1 MSNEPE
7 QPRPPRGPQP
17 INLQMPVNLMAQY
30 ANFVVITYSLSEVI
44 LDFAQMLPNT
54 PQTRIQ
60 SRIVLTP
67 TNAKLLYK
75 ALGESLAKY
84 EDTHGEIKVPPTLA
98 DQLFGVVRITG
109 PTQPGGEAA
118 AGEGKAAD
126 E

>member
-1 MSNEPE
+1 MTNEPGPI
-7 QPRPPRGPQP
+7 QPPRGPQP
-17 INLQMPVNLMAQY
+17 INLQMPLNLTAQY
-30 ANFVVITYSLSEVI
+30 VNFAVITYSLSEVI

-60 SRIVLTP
+60 SRIILTP

-98 DQLFGVVRITG
+98 DQLFGVARVTG
-109 PTQPGGEAA
+109 PANAGGEAR
-118 AGEGKAAD
+118 AGEGKPAD